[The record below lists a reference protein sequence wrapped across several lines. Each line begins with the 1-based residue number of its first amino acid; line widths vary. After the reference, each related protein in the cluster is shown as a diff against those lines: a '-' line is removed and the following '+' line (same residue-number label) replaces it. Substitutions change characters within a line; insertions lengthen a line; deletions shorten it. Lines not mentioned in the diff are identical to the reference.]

1 MRKMFVPMLWIVLV
15 GLMMAAVP
23 APAQNQDMSKHPGLE
38 VRLTGGSFWNQLD
51 EGGAMGPG
59 FGGSVRY
66 YLSQRFAL
74 ETEILYSWG
83 QHQRSGMSWK
93 MLVCAPTILFHLT
106 NPKKQASIYVFAGM
120 GFRRESFDW
129 PSTYGDDGHSDSE
142 TGVAPWVGLGL
153 KVRGKV
159 FYSLEVRLIGFA
171 ASVGYA
177 FKQ

>member
-1 MRKMFVPMLWIVLV
+1 MRKIFVPMLWIVLL

-38 VRLTGGSFWNQLD
+38 LRLTGGTFWNTLD
-51 EGGAMGPG
+51 EGGAMGWG

-74 ETEILYSWG
+74 ETEIIYSWG
-83 QHQRSGMSWK
+83 EHDRMSWT
-93 MLVCAPTILFHLT
+93 MWVLSPTILFHLT
-106 NPKKQASIYVFAGM
+106 SPKKQASIYVFAGM

-129 PSTYGDDGHSDSE
+129 PSTDWEVGHSKNE
-142 TGVAPWVGLGL
+142 TGFLPWVGLGL

-177 FKQ
+177 FK

>member
-1 MRKMFVPMLWIVLV
+1 MLGIVLL

-23 APAQNQDMSKHPGLE
+23 AFAQSQDKSEHPGLE
-38 VRLTGGSFWNQLD
+38 IRLTGGSFWNQLD

-74 ETEILYSWG
+74 ETEIIYSWG
-83 QHQRSGMSWK
+83 EHDRMSWTTWV
-93 MLVCAPTILFHLT
+93 LAPTILFHLT
-106 NPKKQASIYVFAGM
+106 SPKKQASIYVFAGM

-129 PSTYGDDGHSDSE
+129 PSTYGDAGHSDHE
-142 TGVAPWVGLGL
+142 TGAGPWLGLGL
-153 KVRGKV
+153 KARGKI

-171 ASVGYA
+171 ASIGYA
-177 FKQ
+177 FK